1 MRLAGACHVTY
12 DKERVVGLLQHPIL
26 GHRVLDLVLLDD
38 DFLLEDLDGE
48 ELAGGLLAAQNDL
61 SERSLA
67 EDFQKLKVLQCLERS
82 ERSINCPDLFDTTMQ
97 LTTFVFPLTL
107 PVDVP

>member
-12 DKERVVGLLQHPIL
+12 DEEGVVGLLQHPVL

-38 DFLLEDLDGE
+38 DFLLQDLDGE

-61 SERSLA
+61 PKGSLA
-67 EDFQKLKVLQCLERS
+67 EDLQELEVLKCLEWKAGG
-82 ERSINCPDLFDTTMQ
+82 E
-97 LTTFVFPLTL
+97 
-107 PVDVP
+107 